1 MSAVLQDASCRQQC
15 LVEKAF
21 DIIAKE
27 GFEGLRTR
35 SVAQA
40 AGISV
45 ATLHYYFPV
54 KDHLIV
60 AVAGY
65 LSEQFRLQQA
75 PAVVSVGNAA
85 YDALR
90 QMLANHLYHRRQCPH
105 LMVVMQEFLLR
116 ARRDQ
121 ALDQVLVALQAR
133 WHAEIKAWL
142 QQGQQ
147 DGVFVRSVC
156 ADTLAY
162 QIQAQLV
169 GMSSLSLNDDMAET
183 LLVELEHR
191 ILCQQIC
198 LHEGDDPDED

>member
-1 MSAVLQDASCRQQC
+1 MSAVVQETSCRQQC
-15 LVEKAF
+15 LVERAF
-21 DIIAKE
+21 DIIAEE

-60 AVAGY
+60 AVAEY
-65 LSEQFRLQQA
+65 LSEQFRRQQA
-75 PAVVSVGNAA
+75 PAVSSVGHAA

-90 QMLANHLYHRRQCPH
+90 QMLANHLYHRQHCPH

-116 ARRDQ
+116 ARRDV
-121 ALDQVLVALQAR
+121 ALQQVLAALQAR
-133 WHAEIKAWL
+133 WHEEIKGWL

-147 DGVFVRSVC
+147 DGVFVRDVS

-162 QIQAQLV
+162 QIQSQLV
-169 GMSSLSLNDDMAET
+169 GMSSLSLNEVTAKA
-183 LLVELEHR
+183 LLEALEQR
-191 ILCQQIC
+191 ILLQQM
-198 LHEGDDPDED
+198 HSDEGEVPDED